1 MFNKAVLGCHQLQ
14 NRIIRSATYEG
25 MCDKNGFPTGAYEE
39 LYKSLASKEIGAL
52 ITGFAFVSNQGRA
65 MQEHQ
70 AGIEVDAK
78 IDIYKQMVE
87 KVKKNGTKIYMQIA
101 HTGRQ
106 TRSNITHEPVVGVSS
121 KKSFY
126 FNEKPVVLNEDELYM
141 VLNQFVEA
149 AVRAQK
155 SGFDG
160 IQLHAA
166 HGYLLHQLILPALN
180 KRSDSFGVDSH
191 WKIGTYHL
199 DYLIDQ
205 IRDKCGET
213 FTILLKVS
221 GGDDYLRRFRKELFV
236 NLIKF
241 LDTKSIDAIEVSYGT
256 MDYAFNIFR
265 GDSPMEIAFR
275 VNPLLRDKKSVEK
288 AIWKYGFSHFV
299 KYKIKRFTPM
309 YNLEYAMLAKTYTSI
324 PIICVGGFRTAEHI
338 NHALE
343 KGIDFVSM
351 CRPFIAEPDFVM
363 NIKKDNRHVSKCINC
378 NLCAVMCD
386 SGKPTQCYR
395 TGVKI

>member
-1 MFNKAVLGCHQLQ
+1 MFNKANLGCHQLQ

-25 MCDKNGFPTGAYEE
+25 MCDKNGFPTEAYEK
-39 LYKSLASKEIGAL
+39 LYTSLASEEIGAL
-52 ITGFAFVSNQGRA
+52 ITGFTFVSNQGRA

-70 AGIEVDAK
+70 AGIETDAK
-78 IDIYKQMVE
+78 IDIYKRIVE
-87 KVKKNGTKIYMQIA
+87 KVKKTDTKIYMQLA

-106 TRSNITHEPVVGVSS
+106 TRSKITGEPVVGVSG

-126 FNEKPVVLNEDELYM
+126 FNEKPVVLTADEIYTILD
-141 VLNQFVEA
+141 QFVEA

-180 KRSDSFGVDSH
+180 KRSDSFKVDSH
-191 WKIGTYHL
+191 WKIGIHHL
-199 DYLIDQ
+199 DYLIDE
-205 IRDKCGET
+205 IHNKCTEQ

-221 GGDDYLRRFRKELFV
+221 SGDDYCRTFKKESFV
-236 NLIKF
+236 NLIEF
-241 LDTKSIDAIEVSYGT
+241 LDTKPIDGIEVSYGT
-256 MDYAFNIFR
+256 MDYAFSIFR
-265 GDSPMEIAFR
+265 GNSPIETAFK
-275 VNPLLRDKKSVEK
+275 VNPLLRDKKFIEK
-288 AIWKYGFSHFV
+288 TIWKHVLSHFV
-299 KYKIKRFTPM
+299 KYKIKRFIPT
-309 YNLEYAMLAKTYTSI
+309 YNLDSALLAKAHTSI

-351 CRPFIAEPDFVM
+351 CRPFIAEPDLIS
-363 NIKKDNRHVSKCINC
+363 NIKKDNSHVSKCINC

-395 TGVKI
+395 TGVRT